1 MFLRQ
6 PHISSTKC
14 EDRWMTALLQQ
25 NKKDATEYNASKNIV
40 GDIFDWS
47 IFFMYDRDPL
57 KRRE

>member
-14 EDRWMTALLQQ
+14 EDRLMAALLQR

-40 GDIFDWS
+40 GDIFVL
-47 IFFMYDRDPL
+47 ITIYQAKELFAV
-57 KRRE
+57 